1 MYFFFFLTCPCGL
14 VLSLDYRTKW
24 ELLSDA
30 GFFLNQ
36 VLQIQS
42 QTLKMICFKRTND
55 KGVLKIISNPG
66 FVTFPVTIS
75 GSEGGRR
82 RSREEDEE
90 ELQKRRQLQE
100 EHLTRVTSNMDR
112 NNKNTS

>member
-1 MYFFFFLTCPCGL
+1 M
-14 VLSLDYRTKW
+14 
-24 ELLSDA
+24 
-30 GFFLNQ
+30 NQ